1 GSRDLGSVSSPE
13 PASFAGIR
21 TQEAGHP
28 MREVLEYLAKN
39 LVSDPDA
46 VKVDEVTNGT
56 TVSLRLSVA
65 PDDMGK
71 IIGRGGRTVRAIR
84 DVLRA
89 AAKRDG
95 PVVTFDRVV
104 WAQTVG

>member
-1 GSRDLGSVSSPE
+1 MRD
-13 PASFAGIR
+13 
-21 TQEAGHP
+21 
-28 MREVLEYLAKN
+28 VLEYLAKN

-89 AAKRDG
+89 AATREG
-95 PVVTFDRVV
+95 VVVTVEIV
-104 WAQTVG
+104 E

>member
-1 GSRDLGSVSSPE
+1 
-13 PASFAGIR
+13 
-21 TQEAGHP
+21 
-28 MREVLEYLAKN
+28 MREVLEFLAKN

-84 DVLRA
+84 DVVRA
-89 AAKRDG
+89 AATREG
-95 PVVTFDRVV
+95 VVVTVEIV
-104 WAQTVG
+104 E

>member
-1 GSRDLGSVSSPE
+1 
-13 PASFAGIR
+13 
-21 TQEAGHP
+21 
-28 MREVLEYLAKN
+28 MREVLQYLAKN

-89 AAKRDG
+89 AATREG
-95 PVVTFDRVV
+95 LVVTVEIV
-104 WAQTVG
+104 E

>member
-1 GSRDLGSVSSPE
+1 
-13 PASFAGIR
+13 
-21 TQEAGHP
+21 

-46 VKVDEVTNGT
+46 VKVDEVTSGT

-71 IIGRGGRTVRAIR
+71 IIGRVGRTVRAIR

-89 AAKRDG
+89 AATREG
-95 PVVTFDRVV
+95 LVVTVEIV
-104 WAQTVG
+104 E

>member
-1 GSRDLGSVSSPE
+1 
-13 PASFAGIR
+13 
-21 TQEAGHP
+21 

-84 DVLRA
+84 DVVRA
-89 AAKRDG
+89 AATREG
-95 PVVTFDRVV
+95 VVVTVEIV
-104 WAQTVG
+104 E